1 MIREAIAGELGIASI
16 DQAVKE
22 SQGTTEVADDTDL
35 EAAAK
40 FDFLEW
46 LKDKGLDKTLKADP
60 KTPDIVLKK
69 NLKRTFVVPEPL

>member
-1 MIREAIAGELGIASI
+1 MIKEAIAGELGIASI

-40 FDFLEW
+40 FDFL
-46 LKDKGLDKTLKADP
+46 
-60 KTPDIVLKK
+60 
-69 NLKRTFVVPEPL
+69 